1 MSSFADA
8 LAQVRQQEHGAGST
22 PDFSAALAQVRQQGA
37 PAAPASD
44 PHPYLHAAENAVKGA
59 ANTIS
64 QGYVGALK
72 GAGQTATGIGKLLLM
87 GSGPSGIG
95 QLAAD
100 EAVPNSGL
108 HRIAQKLQPVGAPQ
122 KIGSAA
128 ENVAE
133 TYLLP
138 GVGEA
143 DLPLRLGAQAL
154 MGAGLSKAHGGSA
167 LAGAAGGGGAELI
180 GSGVRALAPTIARS
194 ALGLRRAD
202 FAYHARPDLAALDYT
217 TGITPGAV
225 AKSARGVV
233 NRESGVLNRLAD
245 DASGAQ
251 IRSVPQPLAL
261 PPGPVEREAVPLH
274 SAASVVERPSIL
286 QPAARPIVRDGS
298 FTTSPA
304 TLNIP
309 GATSGRLADFAGMR
323 TPAENQAVAFLDR
336 LGAEGENGVTYPQ
349 GKMPPEAVAHPL
361 HEPLRTIRRE
371 EPAQGVWLRAPE
383 GYVAPTQ
390 GGGGASFV
398 ATPKRT
404 VSLRP
409 GLNEVDKMAAT
420 HAAQNNET
428 ALRSLGRVRSQLTN
442 RALTGEAI
450 PEEVTPREALD
461 LKRGVRT
468 QFAKYRSEP
477 QYDHSIASHAAK
489 AASRALDPGLARA
502 LGPQYTAANDVIH
515 STLPIVERAESLGRG
530 EGMLGRTLHRFAA
543 HTGALTGAAIGAGY
557 GGRREGLSGAL
568 KYGALGLLGPELLA
582 SPELGMAGARALYSP
597 VTKRLL
603 RGALV
608 GGATAATKH

>member
-1 MSSFADA
+1 MTGPQGPW
-8 LAQVRQQEHGAGST
+8 LKYQQQAPPAEQTGPWTKYASPSAT
-22 PDFSAALAQVRQQGA
+22 AALT
-37 PAAPASD
+37 PPASAPD

-108 HRIAQKLQPVGAPQ
+108 RRIAQKLQPVGAPQ

-138 GVGEA
+138 LVGEA

-167 LAGAAGGGGAELI
+167 LAGAVGGGGAELL
-180 GSGVRALAPTIARS
+180 GSGVRALAPTLAEAGIGARAVDRAYDKTPGL
-194 ALGLRRAD
+194 ALLNDTRGLRPAKI
-202 FAYHARPDLAALDYT
+202 AAT
-217 TGITPGAV
+217 
-225 AKSARGVV
+225 S
-233 NRESGVLNRLAD
+233 RESLGRLNSEIDQMAA
-245 DASGAQ
+245 DASRPTVMGGAPA
-251 IRSVPQPLAL
+251 RLAL

-274 SAASVVERPSIL
+274 QATAVVERPSIL

-309 GATSGRLADFAGMR
+309 GATSGRIADFARMQ

-336 LGAEGENGVTYPQ
+336 LGAEGENGITYPQ

-371 EPAQGVWLRAPE
+371 ETAQGVWLRTPE
-383 GYVAPTQ
+383 GPIHVAPT
-390 GGGGASFV
+390 
-398 ATPKRT
+398 TPEQAGFTLHQPT

-409 GLNEVDKMAAT
+409 ALDRLDEMIAKVPENSPTELNSLQKVRGGLT
-420 HAAQNNET
+420 
-428 ALRSLGRVRSQLTN
+428 TN
-442 RALTGEAI
+442 LQGEQIPADVSPARALA
-450 PEEVTPREALD
+450 
-461 LKRGVRT
+461 LKRGLRRE
-468 QFAKYRSEP
+468 FAKYRGDPTFDANVASNASKE
-477 QYDHSIASHAAK
+477 ASHDIDTV
-489 AASRALDPGLARA
+489 LDRA
-502 LGPQYTAANDVIH
+502 LGPQFASKNQRISSLIDVNKLA
-515 STLPIVERAESLGRG
+515 SRASRNAPLGQRIA
-530 EGMLGRTLHRFAA
+530 GRLAA
-543 HTGALTGAAIGAGY
+543 HTGALTGAGIGSVLGYRKGGLEGAAAG
-557 GGRREGLSGAL
+557 GA
-568 KYGALGLLGPELLA
+568 AGLLLPEALA
-582 SPELGMAGARALYSP
+582 SRPAWIGTGRALYSP
-597 VTKRLL
+597 VTTRLL